1 MSLLETLRSYKI
13 VDTAIFDYIG
23 TIIVAIILCYY
34 THIPV
39 TILTII
45 LLILSIPFHYLFHVS
60 TSSTKYLDSLFS
72 KIK

>member
-39 TILTII
+39 TLLTII
-45 LLILSIPFHYLFHVS
+45 LLVLSIPFHYLFHVP

-72 KIK
+72 KVM

>member
-1 MSLLETLRSYKI
+1 MNVFKTIRSYKI

-45 LLILSIPFHYLFHVS
+45 LFVLSIPFHYLFHIP
-60 TSSTKYLDSLFS
+60 TSSTKYLDSLVS
-72 KIK
+72 KIM